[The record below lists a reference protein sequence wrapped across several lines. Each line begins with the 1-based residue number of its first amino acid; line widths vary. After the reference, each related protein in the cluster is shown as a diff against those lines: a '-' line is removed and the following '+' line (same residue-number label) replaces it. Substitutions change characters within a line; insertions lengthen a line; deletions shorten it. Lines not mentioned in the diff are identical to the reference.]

1 MCSLACGQQLS
12 ACICSE
18 PAVERTA
25 AWFGLEIG
33 GQDGGGG
40 ADVIAVPPPP
50 PHLGNLGGAESFEQ

>member
-1 MCSLACGQQLS
+1 M
-12 ACICSE
+12 CSE